1 MGNLIDDYI
10 KTYGNNPVQNPNST
24 DKPKFNGECK
34 VDTKTLPDSIS
45 FLEMYS
51 KLKTNEDLSGE
62 GICVDE
68 GKINN
73 QDACIKTVYN
83 HKDKKIYREGVIG
96 GKQLEL
102 SASRK
107 VDKDIISVNY
117 KGKYNNKDID
127 LTLSYPRESKLKEF
141 YYKMIRNRLY
151 IPDDIKISGTLGNK
165 PYEINLPDSP
175 VPRDTDE
182 KDIVTVLLDC
192 NSFCPGVINGNII
205 AIEPGQSIINH
216 WEYKTKKR
224 NEFFNENV
232 KPLVSQTVSTALG
245 AVLGIVIAKFT
256 GKKI

>member
-1 MGNLIDDYI
+1 MGNLIDDYV
-10 KTYGNNPVQNPNST
+10 KTHGSNPVQNPST
-24 DKPKFNGECK
+24 PDRTKFNGDGK

-51 KLKTNEDLSGE
+51 KLKTNEELSGE
-62 GICVDE
+62 GICIDE

-73 QDACIKTVYN
+73 QDACIKTVYS

-96 GKQLEL
+96 GKKLEL
-102 SASRK
+102 STSHK
-107 VDKDIISVNY
+107 VDKDVISVNY

-127 LTLSYPRESKLKEF
+127 LTLSYPRESKLKEI

-151 IPDDIKISGTLGNK
+151 IPDDINISGTIDNK
-165 PYEINLPDSP
+165 PYEIKLPDCP
-175 VPRDTDE
+175 VPRDSDE

-192 NSFCPGVINGNII
+192 NSFCPAVINGNVV

-216 WEYKTKKR
+216 WEDKTKKR

-232 KPLVSQTVSTALG
+232 KPLVSQTISTALG

-256 GKKI
+256 GKKV